1 MPTTNPTHPRIL
13 WPASQGLSIVWVSRH
28 ALHSSQIKLLKKMH
42 GRKIEITEVD
52 YCFREVG
59 HFLEQL
65 RQFQSNGQLPYVVIR
80 RYWRKLAIDHNIN
93 LGWFGKDHNS
103 ETIYQAR
110 SIHCYINGTY
120 YNI

>member
-1 MPTTNPTHPRIL
+1 
-13 WPASQGLSIVWVSRH
+13 
-28 ALHSSQIKLLKKMH
+28 MH
-42 GRKIEITEVD
+42 GRKIKITEVD